1 MDNHKLVT
9 IFIFG
14 FFLNMKKMQF
24 LFFFMKNMLGKI
36 LGFGRMQQ
44 IFFFF
49 LKMFWIFFL
58 FFFEISRR
66 KLGILIPDLYFTC
79 KYTTRYYTKLVE
91 KYSRKI
97 KNVFKEVLSFF
108 KKYNNNI

>member
-36 LGFGRMQQ
+36 LGFGRKQQ
-44 IFFFF
+44 NFFFF
-49 LKMFWIFFL
+49 LKMF
-58 FFFEISRR
+58 
-66 KLGILIPDLYFTC
+66 
-79 KYTTRYYTKLVE
+79 
-91 KYSRKI
+91 
-97 KNVFKEVLSFF
+97 
-108 KKYNNNI
+108 